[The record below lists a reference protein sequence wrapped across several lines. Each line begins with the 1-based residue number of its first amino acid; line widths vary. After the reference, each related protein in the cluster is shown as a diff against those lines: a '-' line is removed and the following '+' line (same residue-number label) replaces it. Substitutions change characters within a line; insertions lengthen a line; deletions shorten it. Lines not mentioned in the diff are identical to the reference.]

1 MKNHIIYPV
10 LCVWALFGMTSCNDS
25 FLDLSP
31 KGAITD
37 ATAFTSF
44 ESCSDYVASLY
55 DVFNG
60 YTLFQGPAPVSGA
73 LGTSTRDTWSG
84 LLTNYASGWG
94 TIPNAYANQTV
105 TVPVSSSTYTLP
117 YRWIRQANILLA
129 HIEEPKVTD
138 AQRKYLE
145 AVARFFR
152 AYCHYAL
159 LVNYGDCIYADR
171 LLTESSE
178 ELYKSRDSRLMVAD
192 RIHSELT

>member
-60 YTLFQGPAPVSGA
+60 YTLF
-73 LGTSTRDTWSG
+73 RDP
-84 LLTNYASGWG
+84 LLSAELSEHQQETPG
-94 TIPNAYANQTV
+94 Q
-105 TVPVSSSTYTLP
+105 
-117 YRWIRQANILLA
+117 
-129 HIEEPKVTD
+129 
-138 AQRKYLE
+138 
-145 AVARFFR
+145 
-152 AYCHYAL
+152 
-159 LVNYGDCIYADR
+159 DC
-171 LLTESSE
+171 
-178 ELYKSRDSRLMVAD
+178 
-192 RIHSELT
+192 

>member
-84 LLTNYASGWG
+84 LLTNYASG
-94 TIPNAYANQTV
+94 
-105 TVPVSSSTYTLP
+105 
-117 YRWIRQANILLA
+117 
-129 HIEEPKVTD
+129 
-138 AQRKYLE
+138 
-145 AVARFFR
+145 
-152 AYCHYAL
+152 
-159 LVNYGDCIYADR
+159 
-171 LLTESSE
+171 
-178 ELYKSRDSRLMVAD
+178 
-192 RIHSELT
+192 